1 MMHALMGDT
10 MSRWV
15 ILYYYEGKLFK
26 VEEEVNIAIA
36 RSTGKLL
43 FDQLRWEQTH
53 QVPV

>member
-1 MMHALMGDT
+1 MAMMHALMGDT

-15 ILYYYEGKLFK
+15 ILYYYEGK
-26 VEEEVNIAIA
+26 EEVNIATA